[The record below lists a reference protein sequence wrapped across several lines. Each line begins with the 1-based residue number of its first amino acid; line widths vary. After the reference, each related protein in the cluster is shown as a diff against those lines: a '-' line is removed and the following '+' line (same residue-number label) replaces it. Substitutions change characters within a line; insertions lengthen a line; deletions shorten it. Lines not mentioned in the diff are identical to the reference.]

1 MKTAVCFLT
10 HSFSPEL
17 RRRWEALLAGTPEG
31 ARAFI
36 LAQKGSDVPPELE
49 ARTHWF
55 DFAALRVRARKVVGD
70 RLVPGNVH
78 LAFLDFRRA
87 HPGFERYWFVEYD
100 VAFHGDWRDFFAELD
115 ADPAD
120 LLASRL
126 RAPEHEPGW
135 YWWPTLDLPGGPPP
149 ARRLRAFFP
158 VCRFSAAAL
167 DAVGSAVDRGW
178 TGHHEGVV
186 PTAAR
191 EAGLTLSD
199 IGGDGPWTPPSRRGR
214 LYTSVASPDGEM
226 LLGTMR
232 AAPPHFL
239 PFRRRGFL
247 YHPVKE
253 RRVPNLG
260 DLARM
265 RQALK
270 LLLVRPRVARDWLSL
285 WRT

>member
-10 HSFSPEL
+10 HSFSPEI
-17 RRRWEALLAGTPEG
+17 RRRWESLAAGVPDG
-31 ARAFI
+31 AEAVL
-36 LAQKGSDVPPELE
+36 LAQKGSAVPPELE
-49 ARTHWF
+49 PRTHWF
-55 DFAALRVRARKVVGD
+55 EFAKLRARAKKVIGD

-87 HPGFERYWFVEYD
+87 RPEFERYWFVEFD
-100 VAFHGDWRDFFAELD
+100 VAFHGAWRDFFAELE

-120 LLASRL
+120 LLASQL
-126 RAPEHEPGW
+126 RGPEHEPGW

-149 ARRLRAFFP
+149 QRRLRAFLP
-158 VCRFSAAAL
+158 IARFSAAAL
-167 DAVGSAVDRGW
+167 DAVGAAVDRGW
-178 TGHHEGVV
+178 TGHHEGTV
-186 PTAAR
+186 PTAVR

-199 IGGDGPWTPPSRRGR
+199 LGGDGPWTPASRKGR
-214 LYTSVASPDGEM
+214 LYTSLSSPEAEM

-239 PFRRRGFL
+239 PFGRPGFL

-253 RRVPNLG
+253 RRRPNAG

-270 LLLVRPRVARDWLSL
+270 LLLLSPRLAGAWLSL
-285 WRT
+285 